1 MAFHSYPH
9 VIRKLFNAYRF
20 GPPAGVTRPSA
31 CARVDHLVSRLPPLT
46 PPPCSDSLSLRLR
59 ACRPLTSPTTAT
71 RGFIMQKA
79 RGHGTMAAP
88 TACRHTI
95 SGSLSLPCPGFFS
108 PFPHGTGPLSVSRA
122 YLALRDGPR
131 GFGQDFSCPAL
142 LRQRLS
148 FGRVFGYGALTL
160 SGPPFQGGSPNAVSR
175 IPRRPYYPGRASTP
189 PVWAPPLSIATTR
202 GIIVIFFS
210 CGY

>member
-46 PPPCSDSLSLRLR
+46 PSPYSDSLSLRLR

-79 RGHGTMAAP
+79 RGHGTIAAP

-95 SGSLSLPCPGFFS
+95 SGSLSLPLKGFFS
-108 PFPHGTGPLSVSRA
+108 PFPHGTRSLSVGSQ
-122 YLALRDGPR
+122 YSALWDGPHGFGR
-131 GFGQDFSCPAL
+131 GFTCPAL
-142 LRQRLS
+142 LGIRRRNPGLRAWGCHPPRPD
-148 FGRVFGYGALTL
+148 FPDGRARA
-160 SGPPFQGGSPNAVSR
+160 SSR
-175 IPRRPYYPGRASTP
+175 HLPSLYPG
-189 PVWAPPLSIATTR
+189 
-202 GIIVIFFS
+202 G
-210 CGY
+210 